1 MKLNLDKKNIQILEI
16 LQKDSTLSVK
26 EIAKQINLTF
36 TPTYERIKHLEET
49 GIIRKYVALVDR
61 SKVGLSIAAYC
72 NITLKEQSRAALLQ
86 FEKEI
91 KDIPEIIEITSVS
104 GTYDYMLKIISTD
117 INAYNN
123 FIIDIL
129 SNISN
134 IGQYHS
140 SIVMTEVKKET
151 AYKIPNQD

>member
-1 MKLNLDKKNIQILEI
+1 MSCYILAFKGKLCI
-16 LQKDSTLSVK
+16 LQKNSTLSVK

-49 GIIRKYVALVDR
+49 GIIQKYVALVDR
-61 SKVGLSIAAYC
+61 SKVGLTIAAYC
-72 NITLKEQSRAALLQ
+72 NVTLKEQSRSALLQ

-91 KDIPEIIEITSVS
+91 KDIPEIVEITSVS
-104 GTYDYMLKIISTD
+104 GTYDYMLKIISVD
-117 INAYNN
+117 INTYNN
-123 FIIDIL
+123 FIIDTL

-140 SIVMTEVKKET
+140 SIVLAEVKKT
-151 AYKIPNQD
+151 TKFKLD